1 MCPSYEEHVLRLRVV
16 KRIEN
21 IIYDLWPDSKVEV
34 FGSFR
39 TGLYLP
45 TRYVLLHTVTHI
57 VHVVHIIACINIT
70 DLVKMMTHLAFV
82 YCNVILDKRLLFID
96 WSIF

>member
-1 MCPSYEEHVLRLRVV
+1 MNRLCLFRLHEEIEDFFSYMCPSHEEHVLRLRVV

-21 IIYDLWPDSKVEV
+21 VIYDLWPDSKVEV

-45 TRYVLLHTVTHI
+45 TRYVSL
-57 VHVVHIIACINIT
+57 CICKQIHKQN
-70 DLVKMMTHLAFV
+70 
-82 YCNVILDKRLLFID
+82 
-96 WSIF
+96 

>member
-1 MCPSYEEHVLRLRVV
+1 MHEEIEDFYAYMCPSYEEHVLRLRVV

-21 IIYDLWPDSKVEV
+21 VIYDLWPDSKVEV

-45 TRYVLLHTVTHI
+45 TRYVLLYI
-57 VHVVHIIACINIT
+57 
-70 DLVKMMTHLAFV
+70 LYMLHL
-82 YCNVILDKRLLFID
+82 LLHRLI
-96 WSIF
+96 